1 MLSLET
7 AQRRTKVIKE
17 EDIKSTLEAL
27 VKIADEERKK
37 DPAYKELF
45 EKHEGVEGLLRERK
59 EH

>member
-1 MLSLET
+1 
-7 AQRRTKVIKE
+7 VIKE